1 MGNISQKLKYVV
13 MTWVLMLSGCGAARS
28 LIGPATGTVAT
39 LWPDVPAFA
48 AATKA
53 DLGLPVPVQLLL
65 QSVTGGRFDVI
76 AFTTPRPPPEIV
88 AFYSVDRMKTLGW
101 AANSTGCI
109 GDKNSPDG
117 GICVFS
123 RKEGVKDIT
132 LAIVISK
139 DDPPSRN
146 TSIYY
151 ARADTTL
158 ALATPKP

>member
-13 MTWVLMLSGCGAARS
+13 MTWVLILSGCGAARS

-53 DLGLPVPVQLLL
+53 DLGLPVPVQLLI
-65 QSVTGGRFDVI
+65 QSATGGRFDVI

-158 ALATPKP
+158 SLATPRH

>member
-1 MGNISQKLKYVV
+1 MGKISQKLKYV
-13 MTWVLMLSGCGAARS
+13 MMIWVLMLSGCGAARS

-53 DLGLPVPVQLLL
+53 DLGLPVPVQLLI
-65 QSVTGGRFDVI
+65 QSATGGRFDVI

-158 ALATPKP
+158 SLTTPKP

>member
-13 MTWVLMLSGCGAARS
+13 MTWVLILSGCGAARS

-53 DLGLPVPVQLLL
+53 DLGLPVPVQLLI
-65 QSVTGGRFDVI
+65 QSATGGRFDVI

-158 ALATPKP
+158 SLATPRP